1 MVARAW
7 VNPEYKALLLSDGNA
22 AAKELGIDASNVNA
36 PTVLT
41 VVENTHEVLV
51 RRHIRTHMTP
61 RRKQE
66 REEREREEDGLGMG
80 RQ

>member
-41 VVENTHEVLV
+41 VVENTHEVLGD
-51 RRHIRTHMTP
+51 I
-61 RRKQE
+61 
-66 REEREREEDGLGMG
+66 
-80 RQ
+80 